1 MIKLLE
7 LTMPTLAYFAV
18 ELLYIDSPPREENV
32 LFLVPREGNL
42 PLPLEGILMMVSED
56 VSPMG
61 TGRIELDKPVKLLP
75 PVSDSSLRGV
85 VEASAMVE
93 PSLPNPLSKSLRT
106 S

>member
-1 MIKLLE
+1 MCLE
-7 LTMPTLAYFAV
+7 LAIPTLAYFAV
-18 ELLYIDSPPREENV
+18 ELPYIDSPPREENV

-42 PLPLEGILMMVSED
+42 PLPLEDILVMVSED
-56 VSPMG
+56 VSPTGG
-61 TGRIELDKPVKLLP
+61 TVCTELDKPVKLLP